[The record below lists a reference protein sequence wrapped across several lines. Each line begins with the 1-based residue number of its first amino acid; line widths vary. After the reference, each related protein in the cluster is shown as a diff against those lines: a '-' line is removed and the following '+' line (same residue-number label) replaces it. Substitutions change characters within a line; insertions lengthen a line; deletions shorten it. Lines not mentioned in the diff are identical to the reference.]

1 MSRLTREELR
11 DLADTAFVTMNWAR
25 RLGFNREGQ
34 LREVVK
40 AFEVQLG
47 YRKPVAPADEVAS

>member
-11 DLADTAFVTMNWAR
+11 DLADTAFMTMNWAR
-25 RLGFNREGQ
+25 RLGFGRERQ
-34 LREVVK
+34 LDEVVK

>member
-11 DLADTAFVTMNWAR
+11 DLADTAFMTMNWAR
-25 RLGFNREGQ
+25 RLGFGRERQ
-34 LREVVK
+34 LDEVVK

-47 YRKPVAPADEVAS
+47 YRKPAATADEVAS